1 MDRPAP
7 AQRAVTS
14 PVTPDARSRKG
25 VLHPVRGNV
34 DTLTAAMQAG
44 DDSAR
49 WFKRPRRGRTS
60 DVRLFCFHHAGGTA
74 ALYREWP
81 QLLPT
86 VIAPVAVQ
94 LPGRADRFREP
105 PFETMAQLLDELI
118 EVIGPLLDQPFAFYG
133 LSMGARVS
141 WALAHHLRSR
151 QLPMPA
157 ALYLASV
164 AAPGC
169 EEGRADWDV
178 GKEDLLRYLRTMGG
192 TPPELFSE
200 PELLASLLPT
210 LRADLTVVDSFRFRP
225 PRPLDLPIRA
235 FAGLD
240 DAEGPPDRMRG
251 WRAETRGRF
260 DLDVVPG
267 GHFFNAAGE
276 LQVIRTITDD
286 LLREL
291 AGPEVVNAP

>member
-1 MDRPAP
+1 MD
-7 AQRAVTS
+7 AV
-14 PVTPDARSRKG
+14 
-25 VLHPVRGNV
+25 
-34 DTLTAAMQAG
+34 TAAMPPR

-49 WFKRPRRGRTS
+49 WFKRLRRSGTS
-60 DVRLFCFHHAGGTA
+60 EVRLFCFHHAGGSA
-74 ALYREWP
+74 ALYRGWP
-81 QLLPT
+81 QLLPA

-105 PFETMAQLLDELI
+105 PFETMAPLIGELI

-133 LSMGARVS
+133 LSMGARMC
-141 WALAHHLRSR
+141 WALAHHLRAR
-151 QLPMPA
+151 QMPMPA

-164 AAPGC
+164 AAPGW
-169 EEGRADWDV
+169 EEGRPDWNV
-178 GKEDLLRYLRTMGG
+178 REEDLLGYLRTIGG

-200 PELLASLLPT
+200 PELLAFLLPT
-210 LRADLTVVDSFRFRP
+210 LRADLTMVDSFRFRP
-225 PRPLDLPIRA
+225 ATPLDLPIRA

-240 DAEGPPDRMRG
+240 DVEGPPERMSG
-251 WRAETRGRF
+251 WRTETSCRF

-291 AGPEVVNAP
+291 AGPEMAAAP